1 MTKYNKY
8 ITMEKQMLAIIDP
21 AITDTIKDIRRLSPQ
36 MYNESFFEY
45 AWAMDNGN
53 GVRLSYGNINP
64 DTVMELFSITNPKNI
79 EIIEALKKYK
89 ADAPRLIRS
98 ALLNG
103 LSQGKSYSKMMRDIQ
118 KALNMIAY
126 KALRIVRTEG
136 QRAIN
141 TAQYDLYLTAKNKGI
156 EGNEVWDAALDNR
169 TRDSHRD
176 ADGQVKGEKGVK
188 GKFVINGWPA
198 LYPLDRDLPAEESI
212 NCRCRTRFEVDGYAP
227 QLRRTRDQGVI
238 PYQTYDEW
246 KKNYGPTT
254 SRPKRKTS
262 SSLEKIIGAFNA
274 EDLNSE

>member
-1 MTKYNKY
+1 
-8 ITMEKQMLAIIDP
+8 
-21 AITDTIKDIRRLSPQ
+21 

-64 DTVMELFSITNPKNI
+64 DTINELFSITNPKNI
-79 EIIEALKKYK
+79 EMINALKNYK
-89 ADAPRLIRS
+89 LSAKTAIRN
-98 ALLNG
+98 ALLSG

-141 TAQYDLYLTAKNKGI
+141 NGQYDLYLKAEQQGI
-156 EGNEVWDAALDNR
+156 EGEEIWDATLGAKPGR
-169 TRDSHRD
+169 TRRHDHQIM
-176 ADGQVKGEKGVK
+176 DGTAKEKDGYFHLPNGEK
-188 GKFVINGWPA
+188 A
-198 LYPLDRDLPAEESI
+198 LYPLDPNLSAEQSI
-212 NCRCRTRFEVDGYAP
+212 NCACRARFQVDGYAP
-227 QLRRTRDQGVI
+227 QLRRTRDQGII

-254 SRPKRKTS
+254 NRPKRKTS